1 MKNLFLIIS
10 LLLFSSG
17 CSHEPDKTKSKDSHL
32 TASSGVASSAIVS
45 YVAAPS
51 EAASSEIASSEIAS
65 SEKINREDLSD
76 DILKKDK
83 IIDNKQESFTNKK
96 IQAIY
101 FPDLEVSLDTDIFGY
116 LRRLLII
123 NNNYYLLLLKDRYG
137 DDGYYL
143 IDVEKGEIVEKGKG
157 REKVDSILK
166 NSIEVDDFNMSHTAI
181 FMEGCPSFSKGRKDC
196 EYYTDYDIG
205 YHFSNGNSESPIRG
219 FVMKD
224 TTYSSI
230 GRKKE
235 ALKIGF
241 FSFSKS
247 SHYPAYSDA
256 KSIVVHNPTRISAL
270 KGESLLKAKH
280 YESIVPADI
289 LSRIEIMWKI
299 DGRGRYLVAFDK
311 HPFLFM
317 ILDIDRGLDI
327 PENHLKNIYFIK
339 YSVLRKRF
347 GKFRNPV
354 LRANALSDW
363 LNNQENKQGK

>member
-143 IDVEKGEIVEKGKG
+143 IDVEKGEIV
-157 REKVDSILK
+157 
-166 NSIEVDDFNMSHTAI
+166 
-181 FMEGCPSFSKGRKDC
+181 
-196 EYYTDYDIG
+196 
-205 YHFSNGNSESPIRG
+205 
-219 FVMKD
+219 
-224 TTYSSI
+224 
-230 GRKKE
+230 
-235 ALKIGF
+235 
-241 FSFSKS
+241 
-247 SHYPAYSDA
+247 
-256 KSIVVHNPTRISAL
+256 
-270 KGESLLKAKH
+270 
-280 YESIVPADI
+280 
-289 LSRIEIMWKI
+289 
-299 DGRGRYLVAFDK
+299 
-311 HPFLFM
+311 
-317 ILDIDRGLDI
+317 
-327 PENHLKNIYFIK
+327 
-339 YSVLRKRF
+339 
-347 GKFRNPV
+347 
-354 LRANALSDW
+354 
-363 LNNQENKQGK
+363 